1 KITENDSYKLRK
13 KDKLLPIMLAIA
25 IYIKDNPNYTNKTFD
40 VWSQDFI
47 SKSNNSSLQTL
58 NNNIMLILD
67 SLKQ

>member
-1 KITENDSYKLRK
+1 
-13 KDKLLPIMLAIA
+13 MLAIA

-67 SLKQ
+67 SLKQQ